1 MADVGFLA
9 PDALVIRDARE
20 DERDAVRELTLAAYA
35 EYATAMTPS
44 AWAGLEGAVRA
55 ALDSR
60 DGAHRIVAEHSGALL
75 GSVMLYPAAAA
86 AYGEMAGTS
95 RWPELRL
102 LAVAP
107 AGRGLGVGRQLVD
120 ECIRRARVDGAE
132 AIGLHTSVSMQVAM
146 QLYRR
151 MGFVRAPELDFQP
164 EGAEIVEGFVLRLD

>member
-1 MADVGFLA
+1 MANNPPPA
-9 PDALVIRDARE
+9 PDALVVRDARG
-20 DERDAVRELTLAAYA
+20 DERDAVRALTLDAYA
-35 EYATAMTPS
+35 EYATSMTPS

-60 DGAHRIVAEHSGALL
+60 DQAHRMVAERSGALL

-86 AYGEMAGTS
+86 AYGEMAGRS

-102 LAVAP
+102 LAVALT
-107 AGRGLGVGRQLVD
+107 GRGLGVGRRLVD
-120 ECIRRARVDGAE
+120 ECIRRARADGAA
-132 AIGLHTSVSMQVAM
+132 AIGLHTSASMQVAM

-164 EGAEIVEGFVLRLD
+164 EGAEVVEGFVLWLV